1 MVRPEA
7 DVMNPEDMRIE
18 KDSLGDVP
26 VPANKLWGAQTQR
39 SLEHFSI
46 GTDLIPREMIGA
58 YATLKKGAANANHK
72 GGRLD
77 EKHHALIVSACDE
90 ILAGQH
96 QDMFPLHV
104 WMTGSGTQFNMNV
117 NEVISNRCCQLAGTP
132 LGSKTPV
139 HPNDH
144 VNMSQSSNDSFPS
157 AMNIAV
163 AVNVKQRLIP
173 AIEDLQAGIAAK
185 SEQWKDVI
193 KIGRTHMQDATP
205 LTLGQEW
212 SGYAGMLADDLDRI
226 EDALKC
232 VYRLALGGTAVG
244 TGINSAPDFAE
255 AVASEI
261 AQLTNLPFV
270 TAPNKFAV
278 QGAHD
283 ALVHMSGALRTL
295 AVSLYKIANDIRL
308 MSCGPRAGFA
318 ELLIPE
324 NEPGSSIMPG
334 KVNPTQA
341 EALTMIAAQ
350 VIANDVAVG
359 LGGAGG
365 YLEMNV
371 YKPLMIFNITHSIR
385 ILADGC
391 TNFRKFLV
399 DGVRPNLKK
408 IDEYVKR
415 SLMLVTALSP
425 VIGYDKA
432 SKIAHYA
439 MDNDL
444 TLKDAALKLGFVSEE
459 EFDRVVDPAK
469 MVRPYVVTEAAK

>member
-1 MVRPEA
+1 
-7 DVMNPEDMRIE
+7 MNPEDMRIE

-46 GTDLIPREMIGA
+46 GTDLMPREMIAA
-58 YATLKKGAANANHK
+58 YATLKKSAANVNHN

-77 EKHHALIVSACDE
+77 EKHRALIVDVCDE

-96 QDMFPLHV
+96 RDMFPLHV

-173 AIEDLQAGIAAK
+173 AVERLRDSIAAK
-185 SEQWKDVI
+185 SDEWKDVV

-212 SGYAGMLADDLDRI
+212 SGYAVMLADNLDRI
-226 EDALKC
+226 EDALKG

-255 AVASEI
+255 AVADQI
-261 AQLTNLPFV
+261 AKLTSLPFV

-283 ALVHMSGALRTL
+283 ALVHFSSALRTT

-341 EALTMIAAQ
+341 EALTMIATQ
-350 VIANDVAVG
+350 VMANDVAVG
-359 LGGAGG
+359 FGGAGG

-371 YKPLMIFNITHSIR
+371 YKPLMIFNITHSIT
-385 ILADGC
+385 ILSDGC

-399 DGVRPNLKK
+399 EGTRPNLKK

-444 TLKDAALKLGFVSEE
+444 TLKDAALKLGFVTEE
-459 EFDRVVDPAK
+459 EFERVVDPVK
-469 MVRPYVVTEAAK
+469 MVRPSVADAAEK